1 MRLEGKVAIVTG
13 AGSGMGRAMANLFA
27 TEGAKV
33 VAGEWNATTLDE
45 VVAEVKA
52 GGGQIVGI
60 RGDISDVA
68 QAEAI
73 VAGAVEAFGRV
84 DVLVNNAGV
93 MDQNEAVGDVDDAT
107 WERVLGINLFGTMH
121 MTRAAVRLMA
131 EQGSGSIVNVAS
143 VAGLVGGVA
152 GVSYTVSK
160 HGILGLTKNTAW
172 MYALKGVRCNVI
184 CPGAV
189 ATNIQQSMDMSKID
203 TFGSERLNLVYSLI
217 PGQLEGAD
225 IAKLALFLASD
236 DSAKINGAIIAADAG
251 WMAS

>member
-1 MRLEGKVAIVTG
+1 MGLEGKIAIVTG
-13 AGSGMGRAMANLFA
+13 AGSGMGRATANLFA
-27 TEGAKV
+27 EQGAKLV
-33 VAGEWNATTLDE
+33 VGEWNQATLDE
-45 VVAEVKA
+45 VVAEIKAA
-52 GGGQIVGI
+52 GGDIVGV
-60 RGDISDVA
+60 RGDISQVA

-73 VAGAVEAFGRV
+73 VDAAIAAHGRV

-107 WERVLGINLFGTMH
+107 WNRVLGINLFGTMH
-121 MTRAAVRLMA
+121 MTRKTVPLMA

-143 VAGLVGGVA
+143 IAGVVGGVA

-172 MYALKGVRCNVI
+172 MYALKGVRCNAI
-184 CPGAV
+184 LPGAV

-203 TFGSERLNLVYSLI
+203 AFGSERLNLRYSLI

-225 IAKLALFLASD
+225 IAALALFLASD
-236 DSAKINGAIIAADAG
+236 ESAKINGAIIAADAG
-251 WMAS
+251 WTAA